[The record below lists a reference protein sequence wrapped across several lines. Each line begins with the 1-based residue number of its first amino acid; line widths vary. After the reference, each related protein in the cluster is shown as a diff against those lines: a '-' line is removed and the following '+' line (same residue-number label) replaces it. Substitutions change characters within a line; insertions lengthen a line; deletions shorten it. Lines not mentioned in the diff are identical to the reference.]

1 MPTIPSSSPNS
12 LWAQT
17 VSSRTACFWL
27 VLATM
32 ATTLTSSL
40 ADSLVMGLVSTVLLL
55 IAVFTPWRFKIH
67 GDTPWELLLL
77 SKQFQPGLFA
87 LTLLAVFASLGSD
100 NEALSAVSS
109 MLLVCSAMLP
119 IRRKIAAVVG

>member
-1 MPTIPSSSPNS
+1 
-12 LWAQT
+12 
-17 VSSRTACFWL
+17 
-27 VLATM
+27 M